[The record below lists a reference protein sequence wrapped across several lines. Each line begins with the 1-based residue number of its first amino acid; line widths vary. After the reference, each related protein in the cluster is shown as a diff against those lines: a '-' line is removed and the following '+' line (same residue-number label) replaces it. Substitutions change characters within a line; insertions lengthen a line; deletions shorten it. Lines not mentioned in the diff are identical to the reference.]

1 MGFSL
6 SNLISYGSNTASG
19 IKDTSGVGSMPP
31 TQSDKG
37 MVALQGM
44 TPGETLQGEVMS
56 VNGNQVEIKVA
67 EDAVISAKLE
77 HGMGISV
84 GQKMMF
90 EVQKNNN
97 GQIALRALFTNLAQ
111 EQLAHN
117 ALQAAGLPQ
126 DIRSLQMIANLMKEG
141 MSIDRQSLQ
150 SMFHDVVQFPEA
162 EQSLLVHMHKIGMET
177 TPQNVEQFQALI
189 HYGERITSTIN
200 ELIHALPGELHN
212 MSFNG
217 EAAKVMTLTGELFTM
232 LAENIQVA
240 ENEGMINSD
249 GIPVMKGEE
258 TVISETQSEMQSVQT
273 ANGQSATDKALA
285 ALQEAMNPQNEAHM
299 LVNSDSS
306 KEHIL
311 AASNLQGEESVLS
324 SNDSILSGVLTKA
337 EYTELADLL
346 KQNSFSQELVQKAQ
360 GGNVPLNELFVMM
373 KNELAGKDA
382 MISATLWDNAAF
394 VKLMGKEL
402 QKAWLLNPSEVE
414 NGKNISEFY
423 NRMNQQV
430 NTIIQSMSQSLA
442 ESSVLSQNLQQF
454 RENVDFLN
462 NLNQYMPYV
471 QLPLKMN
478 GQSATGDL
486 FVYADK
492 NSLASGKDTVSAALH
507 LDMKYLGH
515 LDVYVKMQN
524 RNVNTDFCLENEETL
539 DFLSQHID
547 MLNERL
553 ERRGYHLS
561 SEMKVKEEPS
571 SLKEDV
577 LPMTEMSNSEK
588 DSKDVVA
595 IYRFDVRA

>member
-1 MGFSL
+1 
-6 SNLISYGSNTASG
+6 
-19 IKDTSGVGSMPP
+19 
-31 TQSDKG
+31 
-37 MVALQGM
+37 
-44 TPGETLQGEVMS
+44 
-56 VNGNQVEIKVA
+56 
-67 EDAVISAKLE
+67 
-77 HGMGISV
+77 
-84 GQKMMF
+84 
-90 EVQKNNN
+90 
-97 GQIALRALFTNLAQ
+97 
-111 EQLAHN
+111 
-117 ALQAAGLPQ
+117 
-126 DIRSLQMIANLMKEG
+126 
-141 MSIDRQSLQ
+141 
-150 SMFHDVVQFPEA
+150 
-162 EQSLLVHMHKIGMET
+162 
-177 TPQNVEQFQALI
+177 
-189 HYGERITSTIN
+189 
-200 ELIHALPGELHN
+200 
-212 MSFNG
+212 
-217 EAAKVMTLTGELFTM
+217 
-232 LAENIQVA
+232 
-240 ENEGMINSD
+240 
-249 GIPVMKGEE
+249 
-258 TVISETQSEMQSVQT
+258 
-273 ANGQSATDKALA
+273 
-285 ALQEAMNPQNEAHM
+285 
-299 LVNSDSS
+299 
-306 KEHIL
+306 
-311 AASNLQGEESVLS
+311 
-324 SNDSILSGVLTKA
+324 
-337 EYTELADLL
+337 
-346 KQNSFSQELVQKAQ
+346 
-360 GGNVPLNELFVMM
+360 MM